1 MYLSLLFIKWAA
13 IIVAN
18 LFWEGKKLICVSLLE
33 QCRVSSECSILILL
47 CLYPQK
53 IWSIV
58 FFNVFVFYINSI
70 VLSLSLCHLL
80 FSLSMKYVLVWY
92 LVAWKEIYLILCN
105 CCILFHGWLYL
116 NLFTVSL
123 LMEIKIV
130 ILHYL
135 NSCECVSELY
145 MRNGKTL
152 SLNMALTLADE
163 VLRFSA
169 LYINFRMPSNG
180 LKKILQFFK
189 NYSTE
194 NVDLKQANYCYFFMK
209 VGFVQ
214 DQQRM
219 VSQGLQPWGV
229 TASSPK
235 AR

>member
-130 ILHYL
+130 C
-135 NSCECVSELY
+135 N
-145 MRNGKTL
+145 
-152 SLNMALTLADE
+152 
-163 VLRFSA
+163 SA
-169 LYINFRMPSNG
+169 LSKLMWVCLWTIYE
-180 LKKILQFFK
+180 KWK
-189 NYSTE
+189 NTFTKY
-194 NVDLKQANYCYFFMK
+194 
-209 VGFVQ
+209 GF
-214 DQQRM
+214 DTGR
-219 VSQGLQPWGV
+219 WGV
-229 TASSPK
+229 KIQCALYK
-235 AR
+235 FQDA